1 MATNQSARRRLSLVS
16 MSATA
21 AVAVILSSIPASVI
35 AQSSAGPGVRAR
47 PIRMVIPFPPGN
59 SGDII
64 ARAIMPTATDVMKH
78 TIIIDNRGGASGAIA
93 AEIVA
98 NSAPDGS
105 TLLFGTTGLLAINPA
120 MYSKL
125 PYHPVRDFAPVVY
138 CAGSTYT
145 IVTSPSLPVA
155 NLKEFVALAKAKPGE
170 LNLGS
175 TGAGTGMYLSG
186 VLFNSRA
193 GIKITHVPYKG
204 ATDALTDLI
213 AGRIQV
219 MFATTSSAVPYVQS
233 NKVKALAIT
242 GTERDPALP
251 QLPTVLE
258 TGVADYSSV
267 SFFGVLAPKATP
279 KAIVQRLN
287 EAFVTALKSAEVKQR
302 LATLGVNVAWSTPE
316 EFGDRIKRELE
327 KWTKT
332 VRAIGVQAD

>member
-1 MATNQSARRRLSLVS
+1 MATSQSGRRHLNLALIF
-16 MSATA
+16 ATA
-21 AVAVILSSIPASVI
+21 VMAGILGSMPTSVV
-35 AQSSAGPGVRAR
+35 AQSSASPGMRAR

-98 NSAPDGS
+98 SSTPDGT

-145 IVTSPSLPVA
+145 IVVSPALPVS

-186 VLFNSRA
+186 VLFNSIA
-193 GIKITHVPYKG
+193 GVKITHVPYKG

-233 NKVKALAIT
+233 NKVRALAIT
-242 GTERDPALP
+242 GTDRDPALP

-258 TGVADYSSV
+258 TGVADYTSV
-267 SFFGVLAPKATP
+267 SFFGVLAPRATP
-279 KAIVQRLN
+279 RAIIQGLN
-287 EAFVTALKSAEVKQR
+287 EAFVTALKAEVKQR